1 MCTDVTGKTVP
12 ASIILFS
19 AAILNTLYLFTRT
32 RLYQLTLA
40 RDPVSS
46 PHAAFV
52 SRPRAVRTPS
62 DNGAPRP
69 YSSIGSMLWTVL
81 GHLWHG
87 FVISVRFLLNLSPP
101 KDRQK
106 VLNGSTDSERIQQLE
121 VWSPSPLES
130 NIFAIYSPVHA
141 LLWTAWTS
149 ANWMLLFCI
158 MVAVSVQLN
167 MTTRAYEALLK
178 DKAIIAAEVLHE
190 YDEKV
195 RPLPDNVEHLTD
207 SLQFVYPRVNPIR
220 KDAAVMTHESEVVDV
235 WQNEK
240 RR

>member
-1 MCTDVTGKTVP
+1 M
-12 ASIILFS
+12 
-19 AAILNTLYLFTRT
+19 AILNTLYLFTRT

-40 RDPVSS
+40 RDLVSS

-52 SRPRAVRTPS
+52 SRPRSVRTPS
-62 DNGAPRP
+62 DDDIKKP
-69 YSSIGSMLWTVL
+69 YIAVGPLLWTVL

-106 VLNGSTDSERIQQLE
+106 ILSGSTDSERIQQLE
-121 VWSPSPLES
+121 VWSPGPLES
-130 NIFAIYSPVHA
+130 NLFAIYSPVHA

-158 MVAVSVQLN
+158 MAAVSVQLN
-167 MTTRAYEALLK
+167 MTTRAYEALIK

-190 YDEKV
+190 YDEKA
-195 RPLPDNVEHLTD
+195 RI
-207 SLQFVYPRVNPIR
+207 SL
-220 KDAAVMTHESEVVDV
+220 SGVV
-235 WQNEK
+235 QHH
-240 RR
+240 